1 MAQKPRPLRTKVSE
15 LFGIDYPVIG
25 APMFLVSNE
34 NMVTAASNAG
44 GLGTFPALNY
54 RPTENYRKAIQS
66 IKKQTSK
73 PFGINI
79 IVQKSNKHQQEH
91 IDIAIE
97 EEVPLIITS
106 LGSPKSI
113 LDKVRGTKTKVFC
126 DVIGLE
132 HAKKV
137 ADLGA
142 HGLIAVGSGAG
153 GHGGDVSL
161 FSLLPYLKKNVD
173 LPLIAAGSISDGK
186 GLVAALALGADAVY
200 MGTRMIATQ
209 ESPVTA
215 DYKNAIVNAGPEKI
229 INTDRVDGF
238 PGNFILT
245 DSLKPLLEANF
256 VDNVLSQ
263 NKRVKRWVSLFRASK
278 ALFGSPEQ
286 KISYKNVFSA
296 GHGVSTIDSVT
307 SIENVIHSTMNEYYE
322 LIKKLEAL

>member
-54 RPTENYRKAIQS
+54 RPIENYRKAIQS
-66 IKKQTSK
+66 IKQQTSK

-79 IVQKSNKHQQEH
+79 IVQKSNTHQQQH
-91 IDIAIE
+91 IDIALE

-106 LGSPKSI
+106 LGSPKGI
-113 LDKVRGTKTKVFC
+113 LEKVRGTKTKVFC
-126 DVIGLE
+126 DVIGLD

-161 FSLLPYLKKNVD
+161 FSLLPYLKKNVG
-173 LPLIAAGSISDGK
+173 LPLIAAGAISDGK
-186 GLVAALALGADAVY
+186 GLLAALSLGADAVY
-200 MGTRMIATQ
+200 MGTRMIATH
-209 ESPVTA
+209 ESPVSE
-215 DYKNAIVNAGPEKI
+215 DYKKAIVSSGPEKI

-245 DSLKPLLEANF
+245 DTLKPLLQANF

-263 NKRVKRWVSLFRASK
+263 NARVKRWVSLLRASK
-278 ALFGSPEQ
+278 ALFGNPEQ
-286 KISYKNVFSA
+286 KVSYKSVFSA
-296 GHGVSTIDSVT
+296 GHGVSTIDSVK
-307 SIENVIHSTMNEYYE
+307 SIEDVVHSTMTEYYDLLE
-322 LIKKLEAL
+322 KLQKL